1 MINVNRYDSANKA
14 GIFGILANIFL
25 LIIKATVGF
34 VSHSQSMIADSFNSA
49 GDIFA
54 SLMTFIGNKISK
66 TPDDDNHNFGY
77 GKAEYIFSFL
87 ISISMI
93 AISLKIF
100 YDSCMAIINKNI
112 VVFSYELVVVCL
124 VTIIVK
130 VVLYFYTKRLYK
142 KFKNLL
148 IYSNMID
155 HRNDSIIT
163 LFTFISIMLSKYN
176 IYWFDC
182 IVGISI
188 SIWILYAGVKIFLE
202 SYNVLM
208 DTSIDDITKRLII
221 DIVNSYDEI
230 REIDSIYSIPTGY
243 KYILVLTVNISGNM
257 STFDSHSIVD
267 ELEKRIVKSVSK
279 VDKVIIHINPV

>member
-1 MINVNRYDSANKA
+1 MIKMNRYDSANKA
-14 GIFGILANIFL
+14 GIFGVLANIFL
-25 LIIKATVGF
+25 LIIKATVG
-34 VSHSQSMIADSFNSA
+34 VISHSQSMIADSFNSA

-54 SLMTFIGNKISK
+54 SLMTFIGNKISR
-66 TPDDDNHNFGY
+66 TPDDDNHNFGH

-100 YDSCMAIINKNI
+100 YDSCMAIINRNI
-112 VVFSYELVVVCL
+112 VIFSFELVIVCL

-130 VVLYFYTKRLYK
+130 LLLYFYTRKLYK
-142 KFKNLL
+142 EFKNLL

-163 LFTFISIMLSKYN
+163 IFTFISILLSRYN

-182 IVGISI
+182 IVGIGI
-188 SIWILYAGVKIFLE
+188 SIWILYAGIKIFLE

-208 DTSIDDITKRLII
+208 DTSIDDATKGLII
-221 DIVNSYDEI
+221 DIVHGYNEI
-230 REIDSIYSIPTGY
+230 KAIDGIYSIPTGY
-243 KYILVLTVNISGNM
+243 KYILVITVNISGEM
-257 STFDSHSIVD
+257 STFDSHYIVD

-279 VDKVIIHINPV
+279 VDKVIIHINPI